1 MTSRPRALGRALV
14 HGFAFVVALAPLTS
28 PAIAQGALSPPPA
41 TQASAPTPPHAITG
55 FRSARFGM
63 SEAQVRVAIAKDF
76 KVEGP
81 AIQTLF
87 VAEQHSKVLTLAL
100 PQLNPGPCPAVL
112 AYIFDTGTGALIH
125 INVSWLFPGE
135 ANPYQRAAI
144 EFAGERLAAY
154 FHDLPSG
161 ATTLLPAGATGPQ
174 TVTFYAAR
182 DSQGHTVTV
191 AADGVE
197 IALKDKAATP
207 KPPKGP
213 AVLRV
218 AYDAP

>member
-1 MTSRPRALGRALV
+1 MRSPPGALRLALLLL
-14 HGFAFVVALAPLTS
+14 LAP
-28 PAIAQGALSPPPA
+28 A
-41 TQASAPTPPHAITG
+41 ASAATAQVTTPTAAKAPPGLITG

-63 SEAQVRVAIAKDF
+63 SEAEVRAAVARDF
-76 KVEGP
+76 KVEAP
-81 AIQTLF
+81 AIQVLF
-87 VAEQHSKVLTLAL
+87 VAEQHTKVLTLAL

-112 AYIFDTGTGALIH
+112 SYIFDSATGALVH

-144 EFAGERLAAY
+144 QFAGERLAAY
-154 FHDLPSG
+154 FHDLPSPP
-161 ATTLLPAGATGPQ
+161 ATVLAAGATGPQ

-182 DSQGHTVTV
+182 DKDGHTVNV

-197 IALKDKAATP
+197 IALKDKTATP
-207 KPPKGP
+207 KPAKGP

>member
-1 MTSRPRALGRALV
+1 MRSRPCALGLALILL
-14 HGFAFVVALAPLTS
+14 LAPV
-28 PAIAQGALSPPPA
+28 
-41 TQASAPTPPHAITG
+41 ASAAVAEVSPSPTAAEAAPGLITG

-63 SEAQVRVAIAKDF
+63 SEAQVRAAIAKDF
-76 KVEGP
+76 KVEAP

-87 VAEQHSKVLTLAL
+87 VAEQHTKVLTLAL

-144 EFAGERLAAY
+144 QFAGERLAAY
-154 FHDLPSG
+154 FHDRPTPP
-161 ATTLLPAGATGPQ
+161 ATVLPAGATGPQ

-182 DSQGHTVTV
+182 DVQGHTVNV

-197 IALKDKAATP
+197 IAVKDKAATP
-207 KPPKGP
+207 KPAKGP

-218 AYDAP
+218 AYDAT

>member
-1 MTSRPRALGRALV
+1 MRSCLRALSLALV
-14 HGFAFVVALAPLTS
+14 L
-28 PAIAQGALSPPPA
+28 LSPLAAAQTPKTSLPSAAPA
-41 TQASAPTPPHAITG
+41 GSGLISG

-63 SEAQVRVAIAKDF
+63 TEAEVRAAIARDF
-76 KVEGP
+76 KVDGP

-100 PQLNPGPCPAVL
+100 PQLNPGPCPAVV
-112 AYIFDTGTGALIH
+112 AYIFDTSTGALVH
-125 INVSWLFPGE
+125 VNVSWLFPGE

-144 EFAGERLAAY
+144 QFAGERLASY
-154 FHDLPSG
+154 FRNLPTPYG
-161 ATTLLPAGATGPQ
+161 AVLPAGATGPQ
-174 TVTFYAAR
+174 TITFYAAR
-182 DSQGHTVTV
+182 DGDGRTVTV

-197 IALKDKAATP
+197 IALKDRAVSP

-213 AVLRV
+213 VVLRV